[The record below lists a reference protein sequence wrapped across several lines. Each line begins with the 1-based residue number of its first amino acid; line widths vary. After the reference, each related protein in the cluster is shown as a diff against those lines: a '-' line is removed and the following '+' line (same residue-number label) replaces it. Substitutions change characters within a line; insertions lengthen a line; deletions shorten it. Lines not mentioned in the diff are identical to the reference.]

1 MTYFVEHRWEQL
13 KNSTKLRANLEAR
26 AKLLSAIRKFF
37 DERGYVEMETPLMVA
52 KPGMEPYLDPF
63 ETTLTTPTGE
73 SHDAF
78 LITSP
83 EYSLKK
89 LVAAGFPRIYQL
101 GKCFRNLEGS
111 GGRHNPEFTMLEW
124 YRTGTDYRGIM
135 DETEELFVTTGK
147 AFGKEFSTP
156 FERLTVEEAF
166 QKFAGKSALEL
177 APDEG
182 EYHKVFLNEVE
193 PKLGIERPTFLY
205 DYPASMAAL
214 SRPAKDPR
222 FAERFEMYVNGLE
235 LANTFSE
242 LIDPAV
248 QRARFEQE
256 RAFRARLGKTD
267 IPIDNELIAAL
278 AEMPET
284 GGISVGVDRLLMLLV
299 DAKDIRE
306 VIAFP
311 TDSMFEKKIARRGL
325 SG

>member
-1 MTYFVEHRWEQL
+1 MTSFMEHRWKQL
-13 KNSTKLRANLEAR
+13 KNSPKLRANLEKR
-26 AKLLSAIRKFF
+26 AKVLSAIRKFF
-37 DERGYVEMETPLMVA
+37 DERGYLEMETPLMVA

-63 ETTLTTPTGE
+63 ETKLRTPTGE
-73 SHDAF
+73 THQAF

-89 LVAAGFPRIYQL
+89 LLGAGFTRIYQL
-101 GKCFRNLEGS
+101 GKCFRNGEGS

-135 DETEELFVTTGK
+135 DETEELFEATGK
-147 AFGKEFSTP
+147 LFNREFPRP
-156 FERLTVEEAF
+156 FERLSVEDAF

-177 APDEG
+177 SVDEA

-193 PKLGIERPTFLY
+193 PKLGVERPTFLY

-222 FAERFEMYVNGLE
+222 FAERFELYVDGLE
-235 LANTFSE
+235 LANAFSE

-248 QRARFEQE
+248 QRARLDEE
-256 RAFRARLGKTD
+256 RALRKTLGKTD
-267 IPIDNELIAAL
+267 YPVDDELIAAL
-278 AEMPET
+278 SDMRET

-299 DAKDIRE
+299 GAKDIRE

-311 TDSMFEKKIARRGL
+311 ASDMF
-325 SG
+325 